1 MTKFVAALMMMA
13 VGVAAQDKA
22 VVRFYGESL

>member
-1 MTKFVAALMMMA
+1 MMKLLAMLA
-13 VGVAAQDKA
+13 MVTLVAAQDKA